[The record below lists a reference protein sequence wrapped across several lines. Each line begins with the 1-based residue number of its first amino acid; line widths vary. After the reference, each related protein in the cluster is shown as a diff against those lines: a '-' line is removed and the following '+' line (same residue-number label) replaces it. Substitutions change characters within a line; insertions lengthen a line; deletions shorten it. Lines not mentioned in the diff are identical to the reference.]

1 MNKTRIVAAIA
12 SLGLALFGSISVAAD
27 ITVIK
32 AGSLFD
38 SKSGRVTRNAV
49 IVVEDDRIVAVGRGD
64 TAIPENAIVI
74 DLSDS
79 FVLPGVMDM
88 HTHVIGN
95 VDKNF
100 FAGYFQSP
108 HRKTIGG
115 VVNAEK
121 TLLAGFTTI
130 RNVGASD
137 YADVAL
143 RNAIKAG
150 EIPGPRMAVSGP
162 GLGITGGH
170 CDRNNLNSSYEERSD
185 GVADGPWAAREQ
197 VRKNVKYGADLTK
210 FCATGGVFSKGT
222 KVGMTQYTLE
232 EMQAIVDESHTH
244 GRKVAAHA
252 HGNEGIKRA
261 ILAGVD
267 SIEHAS
273 FLDREA
279 IQMGID
285 NGTYFAI
292 DIYNTEYTLEQGAAN
307 GVPEENINK
316 EREVGTI
323 QRQSFTLAV
332 EMGAKVV
339 FATDSGVYPHGLNG
353 RQFSRA
359 VRFGMTPAQAI
370 QSATTV
376 SAELLGWEDQVGQIA
391 AGMYADIIA
400 VHGNPLDDI
409 SELEDVDFV
418 MKSAGCL
425 QEQIVR
431 KISNF
436 WYHCRHSGHS
446 EQEQVAL

>member
-1 MNKTRIVAAIA
+1 MRNRIHFCGVA
-12 SLGLALFGSISVAAD
+12 GLAALLLSTSALAE
-27 ITVIK
+27 TTYIK

-38 SKSGRVTRNAV
+38 SRSGRVTRDAV
-49 IVVEDDRIVAVGRGD
+49 IVVEDDRISAVGGSD
-64 TAIPENAIVI
+64 ISIPDGADII
-74 DLSDS
+74 DLSSS
-79 FVLPGVMDM
+79 FVMPGLMDM
-88 HTHVIGN
+88 HTHVVGN
-95 VDKNF
+95 LDKYF

-108 HRKTIGG
+108 HRATIGG

-121 TLLAGFTTI
+121 TLMAGFTTI

-143 RNAIKAG
+143 RNAIDAG

-170 CDRNNLNSSYEERSD
+170 CDRNSLNSSFEERGD
-185 GVADGPWAAREQ
+185 GVADGPWAVREQ

-244 GRKVAAHA
+244 DRKVAAHA
-252 HGNEGIKRA
+252 HGTEGIKRA
-261 ILAGVD
+261 IVAGVD

-279 IQMGID
+279 VQMGID
-285 NGTYFAI
+285 RGTFFAL
-292 DIYNTEYTLEQGAAN
+292 DIYNTEYTLERGAEN

-316 EREVGTI
+316 EREVGTR

-339 FATDSGVYPHGLNG
+339 FATDSGVYPHGDNG
-353 RQFSRA
+353 KQFARA

-370 QSATTV
+370 QSATSVT
-376 SAELLGWEDQVGQIA
+376 ADLLGWEDRVGEIA
-391 AGMYADIIA
+391 PGMYADIIA
-400 VHGNPLDDI
+400 VNASPLDDI
-409 SELEDVDFV
+409 AELEDVDFV
-418 MKSAGCL
+418 MKGG
-425 QEQIVR
+425 IVY
-431 KISNF
+431 KNK
-436 WYHCRHSGHS
+436 
-446 EQEQVAL
+446 

>member
-1 MNKTRIVAAIA
+1 MAYAALMSLFLTA
-12 SLGLALFGSISVAAD
+12 SALAGEL
-27 ITVIK
+27 TVIK
-32 AGSLFD
+32 AGTLFD
-38 SKSGRVTRNAV
+38 SKTGRVTRNAV
-49 IVVEDDRIVAVGRGD
+49 IVVEDDKIVALGD
-64 TAIPENAIVI
+64 SGTTIPDDATIL

-88 HTHVIGN
+88 HTHIVSN
-95 VDKNF
+95 LDNYF

-108 HRKTIGG
+108 HRATIGG

-137 YADVAL
+137 YADVAI
-143 RNAIKAG
+143 RNAIDAG

-162 GLGITGGH
+162 SLGITGGH
-170 CDRNNLNSSYEERSD
+170 CDRNSLNSSFEERAD
-185 GVADGPWAAREQ
+185 GVADGPWEVRTQ
-197 VRKNVKYGADLTK
+197 VRKNIKYGADLTK

-244 GRKVAAHA
+244 ERKVAAHA

-261 ILAGVD
+261 IIAGVD

-279 IQMGID
+279 VQMGID
-285 NGTYFAI
+285 RGTFFAL
-292 DIYNTEYTLEQGAAN
+292 DIYNTEYTLEKGEAN

-316 EREVGTI
+316 EREVGTR

-339 FATDSGVYPHGLNG
+339 FATDSGVYPHGDNG
-353 RQFSRA
+353 KQFARA
-359 VRFGMTPAQAI
+359 VRFGMTPSQALM
-370 QSATTV
+370 SATSLT
-376 SAELLGWEDQVGQIA
+376 AELLGWEDRVGAIEP
-391 AGMYADIIA
+391 GFYADIIA

-418 MKSAGCL
+418 MKGG
-425 QEQIVR
+425 VVY
-431 KISNF
+431 KNK
-436 WYHCRHSGHS
+436 
-446 EQEQVAL
+446 

>member
-1 MNKTRIVAAIA
+1 MHKLFTAAIA
-12 SLGLALFGSISVAAD
+12 LLVALLSTSAIAAD
-27 ITVIK
+27 VTIIK
-32 AGSLFD
+32 AGALFD
-38 SKSGRVTRNAV
+38 SVTGKVVKNAV
-49 IVVEDDRIVAVGRGD
+49 IVIEDDEITAVGGSG
-64 TAIPENAIVI
+64 TAIPEGAEVI
-74 DLSDS
+74 DLSSS

-88 HTHVIGN
+88 HTHIVGN
-95 VDKNF
+95 LDNYF

-108 HRKTIGG
+108 HRATIGG

-121 TLLAGFTTI
+121 TLMAGFTSI
-130 RNVGASD
+130 RNVGAGD

-143 RNAIKAG
+143 RNAINAG

-170 CDRNNLNSSYEERSD
+170 CDRNSLNASFEERSD
-185 GVADGPWAAREQ
+185 GVADGPWEVRKQ

-261 ILAGVD
+261 IIAGVD

-279 IQMGID
+279 VQMGID
-285 NGTYFAI
+285 RGTYFAL
-292 DIYNTEYTLEQGAAN
+292 DIYNTEYTLEMGAAN
-307 GVPEENINK
+307 GVPEENVNK

-339 FATDSGVYPHGLNG
+339 FATDSGVYPHGDNG
-353 RQFSRA
+353 KQFARA
-359 VRFGMTPAQAI
+359 VRFGMTPEQAI
-370 QSATTV
+370 MSATSLT
-376 SAELLGWEDQVGQIA
+376 AELLGWEDKVGEIA
-391 AGMYADIIA
+391 PGKYADIIA
-400 VHGNPLDDI
+400 VHGDPLDDI

-418 MKSAGCL
+418 MKGG
-425 QEQIVR
+425 IVY
-431 KISNF
+431 KNK
-436 WYHCRHSGHS
+436 
-446 EQEQVAL
+446 

>member
-1 MNKTRIVAAIA
+1 MLQEEKERAMRWLIQAVAIA
-12 SLGLALFGSISVAAD
+12 VLCISTTVLADTTYIQ
-27 ITVIK
+27 

-38 SKSGRVTRNAV
+38 SRSGRVMHNAV
-49 IVVEDDRIVAVGRGD
+49 IVVEDEMIAAVGGSEID
-64 TAIPENAIVI
+64 IPDNAVVI
-74 DLSDS
+74 DLSSS

-95 VDKNF
+95 LDKF
-100 FAGYFQSP
+100 FFSSYFQSP
-108 HRKTIGG
+108 HRATIGG

-143 RNAIKAG
+143 RNAINAG

-170 CDRNNLNSSYEERSD
+170 CDRNSLNSSFEERGD
-185 GVADGPWAAREQ
+185 GVADGPWAVREQ
-197 VRKNVKYGADLTK
+197 VRKNVKYGVDLTK

-222 KVGMTQYTLE
+222 KVGATHYPLE

-244 GRKVAAHA
+244 DRKVAAHA

-273 FLDREA
+273 FLDEEA
-279 IQMGID
+279 IRMGIER
-285 NGTYFAI
+285 GTYFAL
-292 DIYNTEYTLEQGAAN
+292 DIYNTEYTLERGAEN

-316 EREVGTI
+316 EREVGTR

-332 EMGAKVV
+332 RMGAKVV
-339 FATDSGVYPHGLNG
+339 FATDAGVYPHGDNG
-353 RQFSRA
+353 KQFARA
-359 VRFGMTPAQAI
+359 VRFGMTPTQAI
-370 QSATTV
+370 QSATSLT
-376 SAELLGWEDQVGQIA
+376 ADLLGWEDRVGQIA
-391 AGMYADIIA
+391 PGMYADIIA
-400 VHGNPLDDI
+400 VHGSPLDDI

-418 MKSAGCL
+418 MKGGVVHKN
-425 QEQIVR
+425 Q
-431 KISNF
+431 
-436 WYHCRHSGHS
+436 
-446 EQEQVAL
+446 

>member
-1 MNKTRIVAAIA
+1 MKQKSNPFVVCVAA
-12 SLGLALFGSISVAAD
+12 LVGLFSAPVFAEAP
-27 ITVIK
+27 TVIK

-38 SKSGRVTRNAV
+38 SHSGRVTRNAV
-49 IVVEDDRIVAVGRGD
+49 IVIEGEKIVAVGGSSTPVPD
-64 TAIPENAIVI
+64 DANII

-88 HTHVIGN
+88 HTHIVGN
-95 VDKNF
+95 LDNYF

-108 HRKTIGG
+108 HRATIGG

-130 RNVGASD
+130 RNVGAGD
-137 YADVAL
+137 YADVAI
-143 RNAIKAG
+143 RNAINAG

-170 CDRNNLNSSYEERSD
+170 CDNNSLNASFEERSD
-185 GVADGPWAAREQ
+185 GVADGPWEVRSQ

-222 KVGMTQYTLE
+222 KVGQTQYTLE

-244 GRKVAAHA
+244 GRRVAAHA

-279 IQMGID
+279 VQMGID
-285 NGTYFAI
+285 RGTFFAL

-316 EREVGTI
+316 EREVGTK

-339 FATDSGVYPHGLNG
+339 YATDSGVYPHGDNG
-353 RQFSRA
+353 KQFARA
-359 VRFGMTPAQAI
+359 VRFGMTPTQALM
-370 QSATTV
+370 SATSLT
-376 SAELLGWEDQVGQIA
+376 AELLEWEDRVGAIQP
-391 AGMYADIIA
+391 GLYADIIA
-400 VHGNPLDDI
+400 VDGNPLDDI
-409 SELEDVDFV
+409 SEMEDVDFV
-418 MKSAGCL
+418 MKGG
-425 QEQIVR
+425 VVY
-431 KISNF
+431 KKK
-436 WYHCRHSGHS
+436 
-446 EQEQVAL
+446 

>member
-1 MNKTRIVAAIA
+1 MAHRLKIFIA
-12 SLGLALFGSISVAAD
+12 SCALALVATTSLASE
-27 ITVIK
+27 ITYIK

-38 SKSGRVTRNAV
+38 SRSGKVTRNAV
-49 IVVEDDRIVAVGRGD
+49 ITIDGDKIVSVGDAGTR
-64 TAIPENAIVI
+64 IPENANVV
-74 DLSDS
+74 DLSSS
-79 FVLPGVMDM
+79 FVLPGLMDM
-88 HTHVIGN
+88 HTHVVGH
-95 VDKNF
+95 VDRYF

-108 HRKTIGG
+108 HRATIGG

-143 RNAIKAG
+143 RNAINAG
-150 EIPGPRMAVSGP
+150 EVPGPRMAVSGP

-170 CDRNNLNSSYEERSD
+170 CDRNSLNASFEERSD
-185 GVADGPWAAREQ
+185 GVADGPWAVREQ

-232 EMQAIVDESHTH
+232 EMEAIVDESHTH
-244 GRKVAAHA
+244 DRKVAAHA

-273 FLDREA
+273 FLDEEA
-279 IQMGID
+279 VQMGID
-285 NGTYFAI
+285 RDVYFAL
-292 DIYNTEYTLEQGAAN
+292 DIYNTEYTLERGAAN

-339 FATDSGVYPHGLNG
+339 FATDSGVYPHGDNG
-353 RQFSRA
+353 KQFSRA
-359 VRFGMTPAQAI
+359 VRFGMTPTQAI
-370 QSATTV
+370 QSATSLT
-376 SAELLGWEDQVGQIA
+376 ADLLGWEDRVGEIA
-391 AGMYADIIA
+391 PGMYADIIA
-400 VHGNPLDDI
+400 VHGDPLEDI

-418 MKSAGCL
+418 MKGGVVYKS
-425 QEQIVR
+425 Q
-431 KISNF
+431 
-436 WYHCRHSGHS
+436 
-446 EQEQVAL
+446 

>member
-1 MNKTRIVAAIA
+1 MSAE
-12 SLGLALFGSISVAAD
+12 

-38 SKSGRVTRNAV
+38 SSNGKVIRDAV
-49 IVVEDDRIVAVGRGD
+49 IVIEDDRIAAVGGSG
-64 TAIPENAIVI
+64 TQIPENAKVI
-74 DLSDS
+74 DLSTS

-88 HTHVIGN
+88 HTHIVGN
-95 VDKNF
+95 LDNYF
-100 FAGYFQSP
+100 FANYFQSP
-108 HRKTIGG
+108 HRATIGG

-121 TLLAGFTTI
+121 TLMAGFTTI
-130 RNVGASD
+130 RNVGAAD

-143 RNAIKAG
+143 RNAINEG

-162 GLGITGGH
+162 SLGITGGH
-170 CDRNNLNSSYEERSD
+170 CDNNSLNASFEERSD
-185 GVADGPWAAREQ
+185 GVADGPWEVRAK

-261 ILAGVD
+261 IVAGVD

-279 IQMGID
+279 VQMGID
-285 NGTYFAI
+285 RGTYFAL
-292 DIYNTEYTLEQGAAN
+292 DIYNTEYTLEMGAAN

-339 FATDSGVYPHGLNG
+339 FATDSGVYPHGDNG
-353 RQFSRA
+353 KQFARA

-370 QSATTV
+370 MSATSLT
-376 SAELLGWEDQVGQIA
+376 AELLGWEDNVGEIA
-391 AGMYADIIA
+391 PGKYADIIA
-400 VHGNPLDDI
+400 VDGDPLDDI

-418 MKSAGCL
+418 MKGGVVYKS
-425 QEQIVR
+425 R
-431 KISNF
+431 
-436 WYHCRHSGHS
+436 
-446 EQEQVAL
+446 

>member
-1 MNKTRIVAAIA
+1 MRNWIRDLGVA
-12 SLGLALFGSISVAAD
+12 GLAVTLLSTAALAEV
-27 ITVIK
+27 TYIK

-38 SKSGRVTRNAV
+38 SRSGKVSRDRVIT
-49 IVVEDDRIVAVGRGD
+49 VEDDRITAVGGSG
-64 TAIPENAIVI
+64 TPIPDGAAVI
-74 DLSDS
+74 DLSSS
-79 FVLPGVMDM
+79 FVMPGVMDM
-88 HTHVIGN
+88 HTHVVGN
-95 VDKNF
+95 LDSYF

-108 HRKTIGG
+108 HRATIGG

-130 RNVGASD
+130 RNVGAGD

-143 RNAIKAG
+143 RNAITAG

-170 CDRNNLNSSYEERSD
+170 CDSNSLNSSFEERSD
-185 GVADGPWAAREQ
+185 GVADGPWAVRQQ

-244 GRKVAAHA
+244 ERKVAAHA

-261 ILAGVD
+261 IVAGVD

-279 IQMGID
+279 VQMGID
-285 NGTYFAI
+285 RGTYFAL
-292 DIYNTEYTLEQGAAN
+292 DIYNTEYTLERGAAN

-316 EREVGTI
+316 EREVGTR

-332 EMGAKVV
+332 DMGAKVV
-339 FATDSGVYPHGLNG
+339 FATDSGVYPHGDNG
-353 RQFSRA
+353 KQFARA

-370 QSATTV
+370 QSATSV
-376 SAELLGWEDQVGQIA
+376 SADLLGWEDRVGEIA
-391 AGMYADIIA
+391 PGMFADIIA

-418 MKSAGCL
+418 MKGGVIYKD
-425 QEQIVR
+425 Q
-431 KISNF
+431 
-436 WYHCRHSGHS
+436 
-446 EQEQVAL
+446 

>member
-1 MNKTRIVAAIA
+1 MRSKIGFLAGAVLLSVLATTSAIA
-12 SLGLALFGSISVAAD
+12 QE

-38 SKSGRVTRNAV
+38 SRSGDVTRDV
-49 IVVEDDRIVAVGRGD
+49 LIVVEDDKIVTVMDGD
-64 TAIPENAIVI
+64 GAIPQGAEVI

-88 HTHVIGN
+88 HTHVVGN
-95 VDKNF
+95 LDNYF

-108 HRKTIGG
+108 HRATIGG

-130 RNVGASD
+130 RNVGAGD

-143 RNAIKAG
+143 RNAINAG

-162 GLGITGGH
+162 SLGITGGH
-170 CDRNNLNSSYEERSD
+170 CDRNSLNSSFEERSD
-185 GVADGPWAAREQ
+185 GVADGPWAVRVQ

-244 GRKVAAHA
+244 DRKVAAHA

-273 FLDREA
+273 FLDEEA
-279 IQMGID
+279 VRMGMD
-285 NGTYFAI
+285 RGTYFAL
-292 DIYNTEYTLEQGAAN
+292 DIYNTEYTLERGAEN

-316 EREVGTI
+316 EREVGTR

-339 FATDSGVYPHGLNG
+339 FATDSGVYPHGDIG
-353 RQFSRA
+353 KQFARA
-359 VRFGMTPAQAI
+359 VRFGMTPEQAI
-370 QSATTV
+370 QSATSLT
-376 SAELLGWEDQVGQIA
+376 AELLGWEDQVGAIET
-391 AGMYADIIA
+391 GLYADIIA
-400 VHGNPLDDI
+400 VHGDPLDDI
-409 SELEDVDFV
+409 SELEDVDCV
-418 MKSAGCL
+418 MKAC
-425 QEQIVR
+425 VVYTT
-431 KISNF
+431 K
-436 WYHCRHSGHS
+436 
-446 EQEQVAL
+446 

>member
-1 MNKTRIVAAIA
+1 MRETITGFVAAVLTI
-12 SLGLALFGSISVAAD
+12 GLLNSAAVAEE
-27 ITVIK
+27 VKYLK
-32 AGSLFD
+32 AGQLFD
-38 SKSGRVTRNAV
+38 SRSGRVTSNAV
-49 IVVEDDRIVAVGRGD
+49 ITIVDDKIVDVGGSS
-64 TAIPENAIVI
+64 TAIPDDANVI

-79 FVLPGVMDM
+79 FVMPGLMDM

-95 VDKNF
+95 LNPQHF
-100 FAGYFQSP
+100 SRYFQSP
-108 HRKTIGG
+108 HRQTIGG

-130 RNVGASD
+130 RNVGAPD

-143 RNAIKAG
+143 RNAINAG

-162 GLGITGGH
+162 SLGITGGH
-170 CDRNNLNSSYEERSD
+170 CDGNSLNSSFAERSD

-197 VRKNVKYGADLTK
+197 VRKNIKYDVNLTK

-222 KVGMTQYTLE
+222 KVGLTQYTLE
-232 EMQAIVDESHTH
+232 EMQAIVDESHMH
-244 GRKVAAHA
+244 DRKVAAHA

-273 FLDREA
+273 FLDEEA
-279 IQMGID
+279 VQMGID
-285 NGTYFAI
+285 NDVYFAL
-292 DIYNTEYTLEQGAAN
+292 DIYNTEYTLERGEAN

-316 EREVGTI
+316 EREVGTR

-339 FATDSGVYPHGLNG
+339 FATDSGVYPHGDNG
-353 RQFSRA
+353 KQFARA

-370 QSATTV
+370 QSATSLT
-376 SAELLGWEDQVGQIA
+376 ADLLGWEDNVGEVA
-391 AGMYADIIA
+391 PGMYADIVA
-400 VHGNPLDDI
+400 VHGDPLADI

-418 MKSAGCL
+418 MKGG
-425 QEQIVR
+425 VVY
-431 KISNF
+431 KKK
-436 WYHCRHSGHS
+436 
-446 EQEQVAL
+446 

>member
-1 MNKTRIVAAIA
+1 MKQRRNRLIVCVAAIV
-12 SLGLALFGSISVAAD
+12 GLFCSPVFAETP
-27 ITVIK
+27 TVVK

-38 SKSGRVTRNAV
+38 SQSGRVSRNAV
-49 IVVEDDRIVAVGRGD
+49 IVIEGDKIVAVGGPSTPVPD
-64 TAIPENAIVI
+64 GASII

-88 HTHVIGN
+88 HTHIVGN
-95 VDKNF
+95 LDNYF

-108 HRKTIGG
+108 HRATIGG

-130 RNVGASD
+130 RNVGAGD
-137 YADVAL
+137 YADVAI
-143 RNAIKAG
+143 RNAINAG

-170 CDRNNLNSSYEERSD
+170 CDNNSLNASFEERSD
-185 GVADGPWAAREQ
+185 GVADGPWEVRSQ

-222 KVGMTQYTLE
+222 KVGQTQYTLE

-244 GRKVAAHA
+244 GRRVAAHA

-279 IQMGID
+279 VQMGID
-285 NGTYFAI
+285 RGTFFAL

-316 EREVGTI
+316 EREVGTR

-339 FATDSGVYPHGLNG
+339 YATDSGVYPHGDNG
-353 RQFSRA
+353 KQFARA
-359 VRFGMTPAQAI
+359 VRFGMTPAQALM
-370 QSATTV
+370 SATSLT
-376 SAELLGWEDQVGQIA
+376 AELLGWEDQVGTIKP
-391 AGMYADIIA
+391 GLYADIIA
-400 VHGNPLDDI
+400 VDGNPLDDI
-409 SELEDVDFV
+409 SEMEDVDFV
-418 MKSAGCL
+418 MKGG
-425 QEQIVR
+425 VVY
-431 KISNF
+431 KKK
-436 WYHCRHSGHS
+436 
-446 EQEQVAL
+446 

>member
-1 MNKTRIVAAIA
+1 MRNLVQCIGVA
-12 SLGLALFGSISVAAD
+12 GLAAVLLGTSAQAAEMKF
-27 ITVIK
+27 IR

-38 SKSGRVTRNAV
+38 SRSGKVTRNAV
-49 IVVEDDRIVAVGRGD
+49 IIVEDDKIVAVGDSNTR
-64 TAIPENAIVI
+64 IPDGADVI
-74 DLSDS
+74 DLSSS

-95 VDKNF
+95 LDNFF

-108 HRKTIGG
+108 HRATIGG

-121 TLLAGFTTI
+121 TLMAGFTTI
-130 RNVGASD
+130 RNVGAGD

-143 RNAIKAG
+143 RNAINDG

-170 CDRNNLNSSYEERSD
+170 CDRNSLNSSFEERSD
-185 GVADGPWAAREQ
+185 GVADGPWAVRQQ

-244 GRKVAAHA
+244 DRKVAAHA

-273 FLDREA
+273 FLDEEA
-279 IQMGID
+279 VRMGMER
-285 NGTYFAI
+285 GTYFAL
-292 DIYNTEYTLEQGAAN
+292 DIYNTEYTLERGEEN

-316 EREVGTI
+316 EREVGTR

-339 FATDSGVYPHGLNG
+339 FATDSGVYPHGDNG
-353 RQFSRA
+353 KQFARA
-359 VRFGMTPAQAI
+359 VRFGMTPTQAI
-370 QSATTV
+370 QSATSLT
-376 SAELLGWEDQVGQIA
+376 AELLGWEDQVGAIA
-391 AGMYADIIA
+391 PGMYADIIA
-400 VHGNPLDDI
+400 VDGDPLDDI

-418 MKSAGCL
+418 MKGG
-425 QEQIVR
+425 VVY
-431 KISNF
+431 KNK
-436 WYHCRHSGHS
+436 
-446 EQEQVAL
+446 

>member
-1 MNKTRIVAAIA
+1 MFKRTSRSIVA
-12 SLGLALFGSISVAAD
+12 SLLITLPFTPLMAGE

-38 SKSGRVTRNAV
+38 SQSGKVVRDVM
-49 IVVEDDRIVAVGRGD
+49 IVVEDDRITAVGGSG
-64 TAIPENAIVI
+64 TQIPEEANVI
-74 DLSDS
+74 DLSSS

-88 HTHVIGN
+88 HTHVVSN
-95 VDKNF
+95 LDKYF

-108 HRKTIGG
+108 HRVTIGG

-143 RNAIKAG
+143 RNAINAG
-150 EIPGPRMAVSGP
+150 EISGPRMAVSGP
-162 GLGITGGH
+162 ALGITGGH
-170 CDRNNLNSSYEERSD
+170 CDNNSLNASFEERSD
-185 GVADGPWAAREQ
+185 GVADGPWEARAK

-261 ILAGVD
+261 IVAGVD

-279 IQMGID
+279 VQMGID
-285 NGTYFAI
+285 RGTFFAI
-292 DIYNTEYTLEQGAAN
+292 DIYNTEYTLEMGAAN

-332 EMGAKVV
+332 KMGAKVV
-339 FATDSGVYPHGLNG
+339 YATDSGVYPHGDNG
-353 RQFSRA
+353 KQFARA
-359 VRFGMTPAQAI
+359 VRFGMTPTQALM
-370 QSATTV
+370 SATSLT
-376 SAELLGWEDQVGQIA
+376 AELLGWADSVGEIKP
-391 AGMYADIIA
+391 GMYADIIA
-400 VHGNPLDDI
+400 VRGDPLDDI
-409 SELEDVDFV
+409 SEMEDVDFV
-418 MKSAGCL
+418 MKGG
-425 QEQIVR
+425 IVY
-431 KISNF
+431 KNK
-436 WYHCRHSGHS
+436 
-446 EQEQVAL
+446 

>member
-1 MNKTRIVAAIA
+1 MLFSDRNFRQEVTMQYRNSWLATF
-12 SLGLALFGSISVAAD
+12 ALFAALTCSSVVADD
-27 ITVIK
+27 ITIIK
-32 AGSLFD
+32 AGTLFD
-38 SKSGRVTRNAV
+38 SKTGRVSRDAV
-49 IVVEDDRIVAVGRGD
+49 IVIEGEKIVAVGNAA
-64 TAIPENAIVI
+64 TTIPEDAKVI

-88 HTHVIGN
+88 HTHIAN
-95 VDKNF
+95 NLDEYF

-108 HRKTIGG
+108 HRATIGG

-137 YADVAL
+137 YADIAI
-143 RNAIKAG
+143 RNAINAG

-162 GLGITGGH
+162 SLGITGGH
-170 CDRNNLNSSYEERSD
+170 CDRNSLNSSFEERAD
-185 GVADGPWAAREQ
+185 GVADGPWEVRTQ
-197 VRKNVKYGADLTK
+197 IRKNVKYGADLIK

-244 GRKVAAHA
+244 ERKVAAHA

-261 ILAGVD
+261 IIAGVD

-279 IQMGID
+279 VQMGID
-285 NGTYFAI
+285 RGTFFAL
-292 DIYNTEYTLEQGAAN
+292 DIYNTEYTLEKGEAN

-316 EREVGTI
+316 EREVGTR

-332 EMGAKVV
+332 DMGAKVV
-339 FATDSGVYPHGLNG
+339 FATDAGVYPHGDNG
-353 RQFSRA
+353 KQFARA
-359 VRFGMTPAQAI
+359 VRFGMTPSQALM
-370 QSATTV
+370 SATSLT
-376 SAELLGWEDQVGQIA
+376 AELLGWEDKVGTIEP
-391 AGMYADIIA
+391 GLFADIIA
-400 VHGNPLDDI
+400 VRGNPLDDI

-418 MKSAGCL
+418 MKGG
-425 QEQIVR
+425 VVY
-431 KISNF
+431 KNK
-436 WYHCRHSGHS
+436 
-446 EQEQVAL
+446 

>member
-1 MNKTRIVAAIA
+1 MALHRFIVSRQVLRSCYRTLALIISLLVAPAIA
-12 SLGLALFGSISVAAD
+12 AEP
-27 ITVIK
+27 TYIK

-38 SKSGRVTRNAV
+38 SRSGKVIRDAI
-49 IVVEDDRIVAVGRGD
+49 IVVDDETITSVGPA
-64 TAIPENAIVI
+64 TTSIPVGATII

-95 VDKNF
+95 IDTYF

-108 HRKTIGG
+108 HRATIGG

-121 TLLAGFTTI
+121 TLMAGFTTI
-130 RNVGASD
+130 RNVGARD

-143 RNAIKAG
+143 RNAINAG

-170 CDRNNLNSSYEERSD
+170 CDSNQLNHAFEERGD
-185 GVADGPWAAREQ
+185 GVADGPWAVREQ

-232 EMQAIVDESHTH
+232 EMRAIVDESHTH
-244 GRKVAAHA
+244 ERKVAAHA

-261 ILAGVD
+261 IQAGVD

-279 IQMGID
+279 IRMGID
-285 NGTYFAI
+285 SGTFFAI

-307 GVPEENINK
+307 GVPQENIDK
-316 EREVGTI
+316 EREVGER
-323 QRQSFTLAV
+323 QRQSFTMAV

-339 FATDSGVYPHGLNG
+339 FATDSGVYPHGDNG
-353 RQFSRA
+353 KQFARA
-359 VRFGMTPAQAI
+359 VRFGMTPEQAI
-370 QSATTV
+370 QSATIV
-376 SAELLGWEDQVGQIA
+376 SAELLGWEDKVGRIA
-391 AGMYADIIA
+391 PGMYADIIA
-400 VHGNPLDDI
+400 VHGDPLDDI
-409 SELEDVDFV
+409 TELEDVDFV
-418 MKSAGCL
+418 MKGG
-425 QEQIVR
+425 VVY
-431 KISNF
+431 KNK
-436 WYHCRHSGHS
+436 
-446 EQEQVAL
+446 